1 VIETEAR
8 RVGHEAPSAVA
19 LDLPWSARLPYPVR
33 SVVRRW
39 HELIGMM
46 LGVGIALGI
55 VMTLSGIG
63 KAVFEIY
70 TIDFEQS
77 GTDLYVITQGG
88 TLLPN
93 LPTDTPGT
101 IRDARSRLGQIRS
114 LPTVNAAV
122 GVTSGTM
129 ERDTGGP
136 RHSDEPKELIG
147 TMGVDGDPTLIP
159 AMLLLQE
166 GRWIRR
172 TNEVVLGSKLA
183 HEKHLGLGDTLRL
196 NDRDF
201 TVVGIGRLRGFGWGL
216 DSIAYVDGP
225 AFRQRVDL
233 GDVVNTIAV
242 DAGDPAVVAGRIRE
256 IESLTV
262 WSAPALVKEAEKVL
276 GSRLVTYYILDG
288 LALAIGALFVST
300 MLNHSVQE
308 RRLEFATLRAIGLPS
323 SLILFSV
330 GAEAAAVSLAA
341 GAFGV
346 ALSLLLGAAIN
357 GLLAPAYQLE
367 FLYSA
372 DTVLFLQS
380 FLLALGL
387 GLISGLWPAR
397 AATRIDPA
405 EVLREA

>member
-1 VIETEAR
+1 MT
-8 RVGHEAPSAVA
+8 
-19 LDLPWSARLPYPVR
+19 
-33 SVVRRW
+33 
-39 HELIGMM
+39 

-70 TIDFEQS
+70 TIDFQQS

-88 TLLPN
+88 TLLPS

-114 LPTVNAAV
+114 LPAVNAAV
-122 GVTSGTM
+122 AVTSGTM
-129 ERDTGGP
+129 ERDQGGP
-136 RHSDEPKELIG
+136 RHSDAPKELIG

-166 GRWIRR
+166 GRWLRR
-172 TNEVVLGSKLA
+172 ANEVVLGSKLA
-183 HEKHLGLGDTLRL
+183 HEKQLGPGDVLRL

-201 TVVGIGRLRGFGWGL
+201 AVVGIGRLRGFGWGL
-216 DSIAYVDGP
+216 DSIAYLDGP
-225 AFRQRVDL
+225 AFRQRVDI
-233 GDVVNTIAV
+233 GDVVNVIAV
-242 DAGDPAVVAGRIRE
+242 DAGDPSLVAGRIRE
-256 IESLTV
+256 LESLTV
-262 WSAPALVKEAEKVL
+262 WSAAALIKEAEKVL
-276 GSRLVTYYILDG
+276 ASRLVTYYILDA

-300 MLNHSVQE
+300 MLSHSVQE

-323 SLILFSV
+323 SLILSSV

-341 GAFGV
+341 GAVGV

-357 GLLAPAYQLE
+357 GILAPAYQLE

-372 DTVLFLQS
+372 DTMLFLQS